1 MLGEYILN
9 TGLTR
14 EKGFYSLESTIQR
27 YYPEELNPYGNQL
40 SLFDPWIPKS
50 TRSNITDITRE
61 VAFYGCTDI
70 ITTYKVWEKQL
81 ARIQEEEL
89 EKVVELENQFVLV
102 LGDMEI
108 AGMPI
113 DVDRWLELDEWT
125 QEKLETCKDSL
136 RKKYPEVE
144 NWNSSKQVGSL
155 FKKLGINI
163 VNKDKKESVQE
174 LVIAKQADKFPIIS
188 DYLEFKRFSKLKST
202 YGIKFLKYVS
212 SITDRIHSSF
222 LQILNTG
229 RVSSTS
235 PNLQNIVS
243 GSEDFLEGAEWRK
256 AFKAPK
262 GRTFVIADYSQQELR
277 VVANLASDK
286 AMIGAYENDVDLHTL
301 AASALY
307 GIPIEEVTKEQRRT
321 SKIFNFS
328 VLYGA
333 GVDRVADTFKVTK
346 AKAKQLIDNYYKMFS
361 GLKTYQEKTLV
372 ETLKNGYITVDKL
385 GRKSWLPKFDE
396 YKITR
401 SKKQLAEYTRINSNF
416 P

>member
-9 TGLTR
+9 TGLNR

-50 TRSNITDITRE
+50 TRSNIVEITRE

-81 ARIQEEEL
+81 ARMQEEEL
-89 EKVVELENQFVLV
+89 EKISDLENQFVLV

-108 AGMPI
+108 AGMPL
-113 DVDRWLELDEWT
+113 DVDRWLELDEWA
-125 QEKLETCKDSL
+125 QEKLGTCKDNL
-136 RKKYPEVE
+136 RERYPEVE
-144 NWNSSKQVGSL
+144 NWNSSKQVGAL
-155 FKKLGINI
+155 FKSLGINI

-212 SITDRIHSSF
+212 PITDRIHSSF
-222 LQILNTG
+222 LQVLNTG

-243 GSEDFLEGAEWRK
+243 GSEDFPEGVEWRK

-262 GRTFVIADYSQQELR
+262 GRTFVIADYGAQELR
-277 VVANLASDK
+277 TVANLAQDK
-286 AMIGAYENDVDLHTL
+286 TMIDAFAHGKDLHAL
-301 AASALY
+301 AGSALY
-307 GIPIEEVTKEQRRT
+307 GIPVEQVTKEQRRT
-321 SKIFNFS
+321 AKIFNFS
-328 VLYGA
+328 TLYGA
-333 GVDRVADTFKVTK
+333 GADKVADTFKVTK
-346 AKAKQLIDNYYKMFS
+346 AKAKQLIDNYYTMFAD
-361 GLKTYQEKTLV
+361 LKVFQEKTLS
-372 ETLKNGYITVDKL
+372 ETLTNGYITVDKL
-385 GRKSWLPKFDE
+385 GRKS
-396 YKITR
+396 
-401 SKKQLAEYTRINSNF
+401 
-416 P
+416 